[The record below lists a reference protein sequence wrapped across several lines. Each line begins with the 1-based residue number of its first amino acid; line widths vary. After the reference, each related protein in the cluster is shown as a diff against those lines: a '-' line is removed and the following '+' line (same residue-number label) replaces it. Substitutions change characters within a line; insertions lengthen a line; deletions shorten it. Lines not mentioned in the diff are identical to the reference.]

1 MRSLIGSLP
10 AFASIQNRLSP
21 FGHVAT
27 YVGSLLV
34 FVIAYAVRAWFDPVL
49 PQGFP
54 FLTFFPAVILCGFA
68 FGTRQG
74 LLVAALSG
82 VTAWYCFISPGRF
95 DLSAGTLLAMG
106 LYIFVVTTDLLLIH
120 LVIRAYR
127 TETSARREIER
138 LADQQEVM
146 AKELDHR
153 LKNTF
158 ATINAIIS
166 LSLKNASSAPELAD
180 RLRDRLG
187 ALGRSNLLLRGAGDG
202 ARASLEE
209 IAGQALEPFSIVGTQ
224 RLNMEGPRVPIDG
237 QTLVV
242 LSLILHEL
250 GMNAAK
256 YGALSVA
263 GGHISLTWRVAT
275 TGPDKQ
281 KRLEITWRE
290 TGGPAPAVTTPAS
303 GGFGS
308 ILVQR
313 VVTSIQGEA
322 ELSFPETGALATL
335 TLPLAEQPLS

>member
-1 MRSLIGSLP
+1 MRSLLGSLP
-10 AFASIQNRLSP
+10 AFASIENRLSP
-21 FGHVAT
+21 LGHVAT

-34 FVIAYAVRAWFDPVL
+34 FVVAYAIRAWFDPVL
-49 PQGFP
+49 PPGFP
-54 FLTFFPAVILCGFA
+54 FLTFFPAVVLCGFA

-120 LVIRAYR
+120 LVMRAYR
-127 TETSARREIER
+127 TETSARHEIER

-166 LSLKNASSAPELAD
+166 LSLKNASSASELAD

-202 ARASLEE
+202 AGASLGA
-209 IAGQALEPFSIVGTQ
+209 IAEQALEPFSIVGTQ
-224 RLNMEGPRVPIDG
+224 RLTMDGPMVPIDG

-250 GMNAAK
+250 GTNAAK
-256 YGALSVA
+256 YGALSVPT
-263 GGHISLTWRVAT
+263 GHVSLTWSVAAAE
-275 TGPDKQ
+275 PDEQ
-281 KRLEITWRE
+281 KRLEIAWRE
-290 TGGPAPAVTTPAS
+290 TGGPPPATDKPVS

-313 VVTSIQGEA
+313 VVTSIQGQA
-322 ELSFPETGALATL
+322 QISFPETGALITL
-335 TLPLAEQPLS
+335 TLPLPE